1 MWNTI
6 AKLIIQ
12 YRILWIGI
20 ILSSTIFMGYEA
32 SRIEL
37 SYEIAR
43 ILPAYD
49 PIEKEYQDFR
59 KTFGEDG
66 SIMVIGWQSPKLF
79 ELEKYQNLVKLTED
93 IKQLEGIK
101 NIISIANLYELKR
114 NDALKKFE
122 VVPIHGNTSIS
133 QVQLDSIQQKVLA
146 LKFYDGKVINQ
157 ESNTALMAITFNEKT
172 LNSANRIAIV
182 NQIKKL
188 ATDYSI
194 KNQTELHFSGMP
206 FIRTATMLKVSK
218 EMKLFMGLAIL
229 ITGVI
234 LWFFFRS
241 VRFTLISIVVVLVG
255 VIFSLGTLQL
265 IGYKITILTGL
276 IPPLLVVIGVPNAIF
291 LINKYQAELIQHGNK
306 ELALKNMI
314 TGIGLSTFLANVTT
328 AIGFGVFYFTN
339 SSLLVE
345 FGVIA
350 ALNVMITY
358 LLCIL
363 LIPIALF
370 YMGLP
375 KARHLK
381 HLEVKWINNFLA
393 KINYLVHHQRKAIYS
408 VVLVVVL
415 ISAYGI
421 TKVQV
426 IGYVVDDLPKNDPIY
441 TDLRFFEKNF
451 NGVLPFEI
459 MIDTKK
465 PNGVFAD
472 QARTLY
478 KIKALQNKMR
488 AYKEF
493 SKPLSIVEA
502 TRFLYQSYR
511 GGDAKYF
518 VLPNVLELSKLTEY
532 VQNGGASSKQFKS
545 FLNEDKSVTRISFQ
559 MADVGSVRIKELIDE
574 IRPQVDEIFDP
585 KEYKVSLTGHSLVF
599 LKSNDYLLSNLYE
612 SLLIAIGLIAIVGMA
627 LFRSIPVII
636 LSKLPCLIPLALTAG
651 LMGFWDIHFKPSTI
665 LVFSITFGIASD
677 GTVYFLTRYRQE
689 LYERG
694 HSVSQAIT
702 NSIFGTGLSMV
713 YTAIILFCGF
723 SIFAVSSFGGTA
735 AMGVMVSI
743 TLLVAMVTNLIL
755 LPSLLLTIADYQQ
768 KKKTV

>member
-1 MWNTI
+1 MWNSI
-6 AKLIIQ
+6 AKLVIQ

-20 ILSSTIFMGYEA
+20 IISSTAFMGYQA
-32 SRIEL
+32 SKIEL

-59 KTFGEDG
+59 KRFGEDG

-79 ELEKYQNLVKLTED
+79 EVEKYKNLVKLIED
-93 IKQLEGIK
+93 IKRLEGIK
-101 NIISIANLYELKR
+101 NIISVANLYELKR

-122 VVPIHGNTSIS
+122 VVPIDSKAINT
-133 QVQLDSIQQKVLA
+133 QVQLDSLEQKIA
-146 LKFYDGKVINQ
+146 NLKFYEGMVINH
-157 ESNTALMAITFNEKT
+157 ENNSSLIAITFNDKF
-172 LNSANRIAIV
+172 LNSAKRIGIV

-188 ATDYSI
+188 ATDFSV

-229 ITGVI
+229 MTGLI

-241 VRFTLISIVVVLVG
+241 VRFTLLSIFVVLIG

-265 IGYKITILTGL
+265 LGYKITILTGL
-276 IPPLLVVIGVPNAIF
+276 IPPLLIVIGVPNAIF

-306 ELALKNMI
+306 ELALQNMI

-363 LIPIALF
+363 LIPNMLF

-381 HLEVKWINNFLA
+381 HLEVKWINSFLS
-393 KINYLVHHQRKAIYS
+393 KINYLVHNQRNAIYA

-415 ISAYGI
+415 ISAFGI
-421 TKVQV
+421 TKIQV

-441 TDLRFFEKNF
+441 SDLRFFEKNF

-465 PNGVFAD
+465 PNGIFAN
-472 QARTLY
+472 QAQTLY

-493 SKPLSIVEA
+493 SRPLSIVEA

-511 GGDAKYF
+511 GGDGKYY

-532 VQNGGASSKQFKS
+532 LQNGSASSKQFKA
-545 FLNEDKSVTRISFQ
+545 FLSEDKRITRISFQ
-559 MADVGSVRIKELIDE
+559 MADVGSVRIKELMDE

-612 SLLIAIGLIAIVGMA
+612 SLLIAIGLIAVVGMV

-689 LYERG
+689 LQNG
-694 HSVSQAIT
+694 NSVSQAIT
-702 NSIFGTGLSMV
+702 KSIFGTGLSMV

-743 TLLVAMVTNLIL
+743 TLLVAMVTNLVL
-755 LPSLLLTIADYQQ
+755 LPSLLMTIAKYQG
-768 KKKTV
+768 KITV